1 MNKGKM
7 VFAQLIEFAFDDVF
21 KGCVKRY
28 NGDYN
33 NKGLTCWK
41 QFLCMAFGQLTHRE
55 SLSDTALCL
64 RLHKDKLY
72 HLGIGRAFDKS
83 TIARANEN
91 RDWRIFRDFALKLIA
106 NARVLCEDD
115 NLLDLKLKGKVYAL
129 DATVIDLC
137 LDVFWWAKFRKTK
150 AAIKLHTLLDLK
162 TAIPEYI
169 FITDGSVHE
178 LNTLDYISFPAG
190 SYLVMDKAYID
201 FARLRRLAGERTNF
215 VVTAKDNIKYRVIKR
230 KITKKETGVICDQ
243 TIVLTGAA
251 TSKKYPARLRRIR
264 YFDAETGN
272 TLIFL
277 TNNFKLSALTIAALY
292 RNRWG
297 IEIFFKWIKQHL
309 KIQTF
314 WGHSENAVRT
324 QVWIAISTY
333 VLVVIVKKKLKLP
346 HKLYEILQLIS
357 LSAFDRTPLK
367 NLFLNENI
375 QDVKEQ
381 NCNQLIIPAKQR
393 HHSGA
398 SSAT

>member
-7 VFAQLIEFAFDDVF
+7 VFAQLIEIASDDVF

-64 RLHKDKLY
+64 RLHRDKLY

-91 RDWRIFRDFALKLIA
+91 RDWRIFRDFALKLIDK
-106 NARVLCEDD
+106 ARMLCEDD

-178 LNTLDYISFPAG
+178 VNTLDYISFPAG

-201 FARLRRLAGERTNF
+201 FARLRRLAIERTNF
-215 VVTAKDNIKYRVIKR
+215 VVTAKDNMQYRVIKR
-230 KITKKETGVICDQ
+230 KMTKKETGVICDQ

-251 TSKKYPARLRRIR
+251 TSKKYPERLRRIR

-324 QVWIAISTY
+324 QVWIAIATY
-333 VLVVIVKKKLKLP
+333 VLVVIAKKKLKLP
-346 HKLYEILQLIS
+346 LKLYEILQLVS
-357 LSAFDRTPLK
+357 LSAFDRTPLR

-381 NCNQLIIPAKQR
+381 NCNQLILL
-393 HHSGA
+393 
-398 SSAT
+398 

>member
-1 MNKGKM
+1 MNQGKM
-7 VFAQLIEFAFDDVF
+7 VFSQLMEFASFHIF
-21 KGCVKRY
+21 KCCVKRY

-64 RLHKDKLY
+64 KLQRDKLY
-72 HLGIGRAFDKS
+72 HLGIGRAFNKS
-83 TIARANEN
+83 TLSRANES
-91 RDWRIFRDFALKLIA
+91 RDWRIYRDFALKLIDQ
-106 NARVLCEDD
+106 ARVLCQDD

-137 LDVFWWAKFRKTK
+137 LNVFWWAKFRTTK

-178 LNTLDYISFPAG
+178 VKTLDYISLPAG
-190 SYLVMDKAYID
+190 SYLVMDKGYID
-201 FARLRRLAGERTNF
+201 FARLYRFARERTNF
-215 VVTAKDNIKYRVIKR
+215 VIRAKSNMKYRVLDR
-230 KITKKETGVICDQ
+230 GITAKEKGVLCDQ
-243 TIVLTGAA
+243 TIVFTGILT
-251 TSKKYPARLRRIR
+251 SQHYPECLRRIR
-264 YFDAETGN
+264 YLDAETGKN
-272 TLIFL
+272 LVFL

-292 RNRWG
+292 KNRWG
-297 IEIFFKWIKQHL
+297 IELFFKWIKQHL

-324 QVWIAISTY
+324 QVWIAIATY
-333 VLVVIVKKKLKLP
+333 VLVIITKKQLKLKQS
-346 HKLYEILQLIS
+346 LYEILQLVS
-357 LSAFDRTPLK
+357 LCALDRTSIK
-367 NLFLNENI
+367 KLFLNEEN

-381 NCNQLIIPAKQR
+381 DRNQLILW
-393 HHSGA
+393 
-398 SSAT
+398 

>member
-1 MNKGKM
+1 M
-7 VFAQLIEFAFDDVF
+7 EFTSYHTF
-21 KGCVKRY
+21 KYCVRKY

-64 RLHKDKLY
+64 SLHKDKLY

-91 RDWRIFRDFALKLIA
+91 RDWRIFRDFALKLIEK
-106 NARVLCEDD
+106 ARALCGDD
-115 NLLDLKLKGKVYAL
+115 NLLDLKLKGSIYAL

-137 LDVFWWAKFRKTK
+137 LNVFWWAKFRSTK
-150 AAIKLHTLLDLK
+150 AALKLHTILDLK

-178 LNTLDYISFPAG
+178 VKTLDYFSLPAG

-201 FARLRRLAGERTNF
+201 FARLSRIAGERTNF
-215 VVTAKDNIKYRVIKR
+215 VVRAKDNMKYRVIAR
-230 KITKKETGVICDQ
+230 RITDKKKGVICDQ
-243 TIVLTGAA
+243 TIVLTSPA
-251 TSKKYPARLRRIR
+251 TSKKYPKRLRRIR
-264 YFDAETGN
+264 YFDSETGN
-272 TLIFL
+272 TIVFL
-277 TNNFKLSALTIAALY
+277 TNNFKLAALTIAALY
-292 RNRWG
+292 KNRWG
-297 IEIFFKWIKQHL
+297 IELFFKWIKQHL

-314 WGHSENAVRT
+314 WGQSENAVRT

-333 VLVVIVKKKLKLP
+333 VLVVIAKKQLKLTQT
-346 HKLYEILQLIS
+346 LYEILQLIS
-357 LSAFDRTPLK
+357 LSALDRTPIK
-367 NLFLNENI
+367 KLFLNEDK

-381 NCNQLIIPAKQR
+381 NCNQLILL
-393 HHSGA
+393 
-398 SSAT
+398 

>member
-7 VFAQLIEFAFDDVF
+7 VFAQLMEFAPFHVF
-21 KGCVKRY
+21 KYCVKRY
-28 NGDYN
+28 DGDYN

-64 RLHKDKLY
+64 KLQKDKLY
-72 HLGIGRAFDKS
+72 HLGIGRPFSKS
-83 TIARANEN
+83 TLSKANEK
-91 RDWRIFRDFALKLIA
+91 RDWRIFRDFALKLIDQ
-106 NARVLCEDD
+106 ARELCKGD

-129 DATVIDLC
+129 DATTIDLC
-137 LDVFWWAKFRKTK
+137 LDVFWWAKFRSTK

-178 LNTLDYISFPAG
+178 VNTLDYFSLPAG
-190 SYLVMDKAYID
+190 SYLVIDKAYID
-201 FARLRRLAGERTNF
+201 FARLRQFARERTNF
-215 VVTAKDNIKYRVIKR
+215 VVRAKKNMKYRVLDR
-230 KITKKETGVICDQ
+230 GVTAKEKGVLCDQ
-243 TIVLTGAA
+243 TIVLTNP
-251 TSKKYPARLRRIR
+251 TTFSHYPESLRRIR

-272 TLIFL
+272 TFIFL
-277 TNNFKLSALTIAALY
+277 TNNFKLSALTVAALY

-297 IEIFFKWIKQHL
+297 IELFFKWIKQHL

-324 QVWIAISTY
+324 QVWIAIATY
-333 VLVVIVKKKLKLP
+333 VLVIIVKKQLKLTP
-346 HKLYEILQLIS
+346 TLYEILQLVS
-357 LSAFDRTPLK
+357 LSALDRTSIKKLC
-367 NLFLNENI
+367 LSEDI

-381 NCNQLIIPAKQR
+381 DYNQLILW
-393 HHSGA
+393 
-398 SSAT
+398 

>member
-1 MNKGKM
+1 MNQGKM
-7 VFAQLIEFAFDDVF
+7 IFGQLMEFAPWSVF
-21 KGCVKRY
+21 KYCVKRY

-64 RLHKDKLY
+64 SLHKDKLY

-91 RDWRIFRDFALKLIA
+91 RSWRIFQDFALKLIEK
-106 NARVLCEDD
+106 ARVLCEDD
-115 NLLDLKLKGKVYAL
+115 NLLDLKLKGSIYAL

-137 LDVFWWAKFRKTK
+137 LNVFWWAKFRSTK
-150 AAIKLHTLLDLK
+150 AALKLHTILDLK

-178 LNTLDYISFPAG
+178 VKTLDYFSLPAG

-201 FARLRRLAGERTNF
+201 FARLSRIAGERTNF
-215 VVTAKDNIKYRVIKR
+215 VVRAKDNMKYRVIARGK
-230 KITKKETGVICDQ
+230 TDKKKGIICDQ
-243 TIVLTGAA
+243 TIVLTSPA
-251 TSKKYPARLRRIR
+251 TSKKYPKRLRRIR
-264 YFDAETGN
+264 YFDSETGN
-272 TLIFL
+272 TIVFL
-277 TNNFKLSALTIAALY
+277 TNNFKLAALTIAALY
-292 RNRWG
+292 KNRWG
-297 IEIFFKWIKQHL
+297 IELFFKWIKQHL

-314 WGHSENAVRT
+314 WGQSENAVRT

-333 VLVVIVKKKLKLP
+333 VLVVIAKKQLKLTQT
-346 HKLYEILQLIS
+346 LYEILQMIS
-357 LSAFDRTPLK
+357 LSALDRTPIK
-367 NLFLNENI
+367 KLFLNEDN

-381 NCNQLIIPAKQR
+381 NCNQLILL
-393 HHSGA
+393 
-398 SSAT
+398 

>member
-7 VFAQLIEFAFDDVF
+7 VFAQLMEFAPWGVF
-21 KGCVKRY
+21 KYGVKRY

-64 RLHKDKLY
+64 KLHRDKLY
-72 HLGIGRAFDKS
+72 HLGIGRAFSKS
-83 TIARANEN
+83 TLSRANES
-91 RDWRIFRDFALKLIA
+91 RDWRIYRDFALKLIDQ
-106 NARVLCEDD
+106 ARVLCQDD

-137 LDVFWWAKFRKTK
+137 LNVFWWAKFRTTK

-178 LNTLDYISFPAG
+178 VKTLDYISLPAG
-190 SYLVMDKAYID
+190 SYLVMDKGYID
-201 FARLRRLAGERTNF
+201 FARLYRFARERTNF
-215 VVTAKDNIKYRVIKR
+215 VIRAKSNMKYRVLDR
-230 KITKKETGVICDQ
+230 GITAKEKGVICDQ
-243 TIVLTGAA
+243 TIVFTGILT
-251 TSKKYPARLRRIR
+251 SQHYPECLRRIR
-264 YFDAETGN
+264 YFDVETGKN
-272 TLIFL
+272 LVFL
-277 TNNFKLSALTIAALY
+277 TNNFKLSALTVAALY
-292 RNRWG
+292 KNRWG
-297 IEIFFKWIKQHL
+297 IELFFKWIKQHL

-324 QVWIAISTY
+324 QVWIAIATY
-333 VLVVIVKKKLKLP
+333 VLVIIAKKQLKLKQS
-346 HKLYEILQLIS
+346 LYEILQLVS
-357 LSAFDRTPLK
+357 LSAFDRTSIK
-367 NLFLNENI
+367 KLFLNEEN

-381 NCNQLIIPAKQR
+381 DCNQLILW
-393 HHSGA
+393 
-398 SSAT
+398 